1 MRCCRA
7 NFPLRCK
14 FAAERG
20 VIFPPIAVP
29 TLRAIQV
36 SMEYEERYCLF
47 LDILGFQSHVEDTI
61 KTESKDKNR
70 MTFARL
76 KCALEQVSEGVNYR
90 DAVEVSGSVR
100 ATSRKVTQFSDSVVV
115 SYLKNEPHGAGV
127 TSILIDV
134 HNLQLGLMQRGIL
147 LRGAITAG
155 LLFHDDKFVFG
166 PALNEAV
173 ALERL
178 ANYPRV
184 ILDGEILD
192 EAGLKRSPP
201 PGISRTINSMV
212 AEDFDGLFYI
222 DYFNVQPDD
231 FNEDWSDLFGYLEK
245 LRSVVKGLS
254 GKRDP
259 SIKVKHS
266 WLRTKFN
273 NMAKPLQKSNFK
285 VLGLCDI
292 PKDEIDLFREIKPF

>member
-1 MRCCRA
+1 MS
-7 NFPLRCK
+7 K
-14 FAAERG
+14 
-20 VIFPPIAVP
+20 
-29 TLRAIQV
+29 
-36 SMEYEERYCLF
+36 EYEERYCLF
-47 LDILGFQSHVEDTI
+47 LDILGFQSHVDDTVKI
-61 KTESKDKNR
+61 TSKDKNM
-70 MTFARL
+70 MTFAKL
-76 KCALEQVSEGVNYR
+76 KGALRQVSDGVHYR
-90 DAVEVSGSVR
+90 DAVEVSGKVR
-100 ATSRKVTQFSDSVVV
+100 ATSRKVTQFSDSVVL

-127 TSILIDV
+127 TSILMDV
-134 HNLQLGLMQRGIL
+134 HNLQLALMQRGIL

-155 LLFHDDKFVFG
+155 LLFHDEKFVFG

-192 EAGLKRSPP
+192 EAGLKRSPS
-201 PGISRTINSMV
+201 PGTSRTINSMV

-231 FNEDWSDLFGYLEK
+231 FDGNWDDLRGYLEK
-245 LRSVVKGLS
+245 LRAVVKGLS
-254 GKRDP
+254 GRRDP

-273 NMAKPLQKSNFK
+273 NMAKPLQKSNFQ
-285 VLGLCDI
+285 VLGLCNVPTNDV
-292 PKDEIDLFREIKPF
+292 ELFREIKPF